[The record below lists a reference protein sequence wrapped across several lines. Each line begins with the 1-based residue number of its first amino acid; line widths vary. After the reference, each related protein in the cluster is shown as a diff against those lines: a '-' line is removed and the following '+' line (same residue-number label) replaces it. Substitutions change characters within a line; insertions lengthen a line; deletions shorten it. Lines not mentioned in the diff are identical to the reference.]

1 MYTQSTYFLGAFF
14 NRGNY
19 KNLRLT
25 PEQKHQIEAE
35 AERHH
40 QTEAETTEPF
50 FRFVFGP

>member
-1 MYTQSTYFLGAFF
+1 MNTQSTYFLSAFF

-19 KNLRLT
+19 NNLGLT